1 MKEVDTRGL
10 SCPEPIMLTQEAT
23 LSGENELV
31 ILVDTVV
38 AKENVERFLA
48 NAGYRS
54 TTSDEGD
61 YLKYPQV
68 NN

>member
-23 LSGENELV
+23 LSGENELE

-61 YLKYPQV
+61 YFKISASK
-68 NN
+68 

>member
-48 NAGYRS
+48 NAAYRLS
-54 TTSDEGD
+54 
-61 YLKYPQV
+61 LIHI
-68 NN
+68 

>member
-1 MKEVDTRGL
+1 
-10 SCPEPIMLTQEAT
+10 MLTQEAT

-48 NAGYRS
+48 NAAYRS

-61 YLKYPQV
+61 YFKISASK
-68 NN
+68 